1 MSNISRR
8 THFQGGLRSCKPE
21 NGRLFSLVLV
31 AASAPQFCAGN
42 VMAQERT
49 EVEAGVAAPALSCT
63 AANDQ
68 VPDLRSA
75 LGRPVILLFGELYND
90 RSVAAAADVEK
101 IAALSEFARTE
112 PCVWMITNNRPA
124 PTDSGEQAK
133 APQTGLQIC
142 RDVQRRTYAD
152 YRVRVL
158 PTTVVLDT
166 TGKVLYVIAGRP
178 FNYADLVTDA
188 CRAAAGLLSP
198 EAFKASLAAQAH
210 TGALA
215 ADQQAETLAQMAKR
229 LQRLGKHSL
238 AEDKY
243 KEALKLAPA
252 AHAARSGLGRCYL
265 EQARLA
271 EAEEQFRQVI
281 VSAPED
287 VGANLGLA
295 AIALAR
301 GGDEV
306 PRAGVTLVA
315 LLARRPRD
323 PELNFMMG
331 RIEQAQNHTAE
342 AMECYKRAAQALLEQ
357 QNTTEIGGR

>member
-1 MSNISRR
+1 MSSANPRSQFRRNVRACKTESRR
-8 THFQGGLRSCKPE
+8 L
-21 NGRLFSLVLV
+21 LSLVLV
-31 AASAPQFCAGN
+31 AASVPQFCAGKL
-42 VMAQERT
+42 MAQERT
-49 EVEAGVAAPALSCT
+49 EVETGVAAPALNCT
-63 AANDQ
+63 AATDQ

-90 RSVAAAADVEK
+90 RSVAAAADVAK
-101 IAALSEFARTE
+101 IAALPEFARTE

-124 PTDSGEQAK
+124 PTDSGEPVQT
-133 APQTGLQIC
+133 PQTALQIC

-158 PTTVVLDT
+158 PTTVVIDT
-166 TGKVLYVIAGRP
+166 TGNVLYVLAGRP

-198 EAFKASLAAQAH
+198 EAFKASLAAQAQ

-215 ADQQAETLAQMAKR
+215 ANQQAETLAQMAQR

-252 AHAARSGLGRCYL
+252 SHAARSGLGRCYL

-271 EAEEQFRQVI
+271 EAEEQFRQVM

-306 PRAGVTLVA
+306 PRAGVTLAA

-357 QNTTEIGGR
+357 